1 MQSKR
6 ATFRHFKP
14 LSAYARVAISEESPH
29 KFPEPFIN
37 FHIEIFNNGAT
48 KRKWDDSNQESHDEM
63 PAKKPFSPKVSTPD
77 EGCFLSYCSPPAGQ
91 QSPLV
96 HSQPSLFSKT
106 LPIKVKTSESV
117 SLEHEAC
124 KSAPEPCCLAGTNS
138 YLFEYELFHHQPVFD
153 SDVDE
158 LLCLNPSYGHK
169 GADPHVKDDVDKGYL
184 SMCLALSLQSPP
196 ACRQI
201 LKMAEYTIHP
211 PSKVY
216 HSIQSP
222 DPAVGGLSLDS
233 PVESFEGDAKEVWN
247 IGPPVLESSACGEEE
262 SGSGN
267 QKGEEVQPSE
277 TKPLS
282 NCDNSL
288 DDTSLEVQVKSVVHV
303 VGQPTFSSTRA
314 APRGKYL
321 IQKQLSTSTP
331 STSKDSIRSRR
342 QVVLNTEED
351 WEREKRMYVQSVHRH
366 ISEASDA
373 AQDAVSE
380 LWGLMTHV
388 GHDSSGRPWQH
399 PSDLTRRNYK
409 AHLRNPEMKMSLHEW
424 QAKNMG
430 IHKRFEKVHKVF
442 ERSPV
447 P

>member
-1 MQSKR
+1 MQSKG

-14 LSAYARVAISEESPH
+14 LSAYARVAISEESLH

-48 KRKWDDSNQESHDEM
+48 KRKWDDSDQESHDEM
-63 PAKKPFSPKVSTPD
+63 PAKKAFGPKVSTPD

-91 QSPLV
+91 QSPFV
-96 HSQPSLFSKT
+96 HSQPSLFAKT
-106 LPIKVKTSESV
+106 LPIKVKS
-117 SLEHEAC
+117 HEAC
-124 KSAPEPCCLAGTNS
+124 KSAPEPCRSLAGTNS
-138 YLFEYELFHHQPVFD
+138 CLFEYELFHHQPVFD

-184 SMCLALSLQSPP
+184 SMCLARSLQSPP
-196 ACRQI
+196 ACRLI

-211 PSKVY
+211 PSKVS
-216 HSIQSP
+216 HSIPSP
-222 DPAVGGLSLDS
+222 DPAVGGLSL
-233 PVESFEGDAKEVWN
+233 ESFEGDAKEVWN
-247 IGPPVLESSACGEEE
+247 IGPPVLESSVCGEEE

-277 TKPLS
+277 TKPFS
-282 NCDNSL
+282 NY
-288 DDTSLEVQVKSVVHV
+288 DTSLEVQVQSVVHV
-303 VGQPTFSSTRA
+303 VGQPTFSSTQA

-321 IQKQLSTSTP
+321 IKKQLSTSTP
-331 STSKDSIRSRR
+331 STSKDSIHSRR

-399 PSDLTRRNYK
+399 PSDLTCRNYK

-430 IHKRFEKVHKVF
+430 THKRFEKVQKVF